1 MAIIY
6 LYISLYKRITEIF
19 QNYIRKNIPQVDA
32 MYLISAYEIFILMN
46 FFPNSFITKKSYIV
60 LFILGSFI
68 VIIAG
73 NHYIFEK
80 LYWKIEIPNNKIYRS
95 KTLLNTLFIMFTIW
109 FVYSFYS
116 LSQKVPTQ
124 KDEIKYQR
132 PLPPNHPESD
142 SNIQKFY
149 HD

>member
-6 LYISLYKRITEIF
+6 LYISLYKRITDVFRNHTRNLYPEI
-19 QNYIRKNIPQVDA
+19 NAK
-32 MYLISAYEIFILMN
+32 YLISFYELIILLN
-46 FFPNSFITKKSYIV
+46 FLYPLNGRIQQSV
-60 LFILGSFI
+60 WLFILGAG
-68 VIIAG
+68 IIYWS
-73 NHYIFEK
+73 NYYLFEK
-80 LYWKIEIPNNKIYRS
+80 MYLKITIPNNKIYQS
-95 KTLLNTLFIMFTIW
+95 KALLNTLFIMFTIW

-116 LSQKVPTQ
+116 LLQKVPTQ